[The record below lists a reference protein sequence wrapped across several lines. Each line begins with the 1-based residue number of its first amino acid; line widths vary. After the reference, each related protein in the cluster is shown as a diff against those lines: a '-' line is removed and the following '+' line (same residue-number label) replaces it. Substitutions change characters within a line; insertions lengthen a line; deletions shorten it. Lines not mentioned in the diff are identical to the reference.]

1 MYIYQGKLFIYPLLQ
16 NASAGKVNKY
26 FCSKLHTKVIQYIQ
40 SLSYILEQLDRPKN
54 NSAHSY
60 ILYFCTSVKHC
71 DDMISVRYHHRQ
83 NGDSTVPSHS

>member
-40 SLSYILEQLDRPKN
+40 SLSYILEQVDRKN

-60 ILYFCTSVKHC
+60 STYCTSVLQLN
-71 DDMISVRYHHRQ
+71 IV
-83 NGDSTVPSHS
+83 TT

>member
-40 SLSYILEQLDRPKN
+40 SLSYILEQVD
-54 NSAHSY
+54 
-60 ILYFCTSVKHC
+60 
-71 DDMISVRYHHRQ
+71 
-83 NGDSTVPSHS
+83 